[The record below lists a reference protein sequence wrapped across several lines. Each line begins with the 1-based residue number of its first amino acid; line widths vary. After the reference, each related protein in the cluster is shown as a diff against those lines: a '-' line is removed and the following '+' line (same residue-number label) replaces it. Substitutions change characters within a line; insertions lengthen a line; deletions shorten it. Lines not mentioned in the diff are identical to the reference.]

1 MSKGTVCRL
10 ERVARDLTRTDGYTI
25 SVEVASRPALVRQ
38 LGGISAAP
46 GKGSFS
52 FQEDEEKMGPV
63 ISRMIW
69 SKLHAFL
76 IKREYPKY
84 RMMLNLQHQYLAG
97 TGVDATY
104 NVVPNFSTEVDPFTD
119 PAGFVVA
126 RFLHDNGFKNIGG
139 PGRRRVVPHVLC
151 SSER

>member
-1 MSKGTVCRL
+1 
-10 ERVARDLTRTDGYTI
+10 
-25 SVEVASRPALVRQ
+25 
-38 LGGISAAP
+38 
-46 GKGSFS
+46 
-52 FQEDEEKMGPV
+52 MGPV

-69 SKLHAFL
+69 SKLHDFL

-104 NVVPNFSTEVDPFTD
+104 NVVPSFSTEVDPFTD

-126 RFLHDNGFKNIGG
+126 RFPHDNGLKNIKERDE
-139 PGRRRVVPHVLC
+139 PWLC